1 MLTVIQIQNLQP
13 RAKPDKVSDAEGLF
27 ILVQPKGSLLW
38 RLKYRIDGRET
49 KLALGKYRTS
59 A

>member
-1 MLTVIQIQNLQP
+1 M
-13 RAKPDKVSDAEGLF
+13 SDAEGLF

-49 KLALGKYRTS
+49 KLALGKYPHVSLKAAREKRDE